1 MACAV
6 FALVVAYA
14 WMGDD
19 AFITL
24 RTVDHFVSG
33 RGLVWNP
40 GERVQAYTHPLWM
53 FVVSAFFAVTR
64 EPFYST
70 VFASLVTV
78 ALTLVIFLRGSLR
91 LRGDSRLEPSF
102 GIALSCLLALGA
114 SRGFVDWSTSGLE
127 NPLTHLFIVSYVVL
141 LYAGASL
148 RTLVLV
154 AVLAM
159 LNRMDT
165 ALLFAPS
172 LAWVLYRE
180 LVPGVNTGTEPGAS
194 TGAADTRSITRAKLR
209 RIATDLA
216 VASLPLLAWE
226 AFSSFYYGALVPNTA
241 LAKLNHGIP
250 RLELVQQG
258 FVYLKRSMSYDP
270 VAFGVI
276 ALAFAYAV
284 WRRTAHALALVAGA
298 TAYCAYVVWVGGDFM
313 CGRFFTAPFV
323 VALVVLSRAELS
335 GAKLRDTA
343 MLGTLA
349 LGLVVLGALAEN
361 PTVSKTLDV
370 KRTRRP
376 EIVDGITDERQ
387 FFAAQLSLRSVWGRA
402 EPKPSWR
409 RRGEVLDPEPQPGAV
424 RAVYEFGNIGI
435 PGYYAPKTVTMI
447 DRFALADPLLARLP
461 AMYRPVWRI
470 GHFTRAVPEG
480 YVDSQA
486 TGENRLRDP
495 GLAMLWEDINRVTRG
510 PLWSFER
517 FAAIARLN
525 SSSARQLVD
534 FDRYRYHRARRWRL
548 SQFEKSPEREFEA
561 GLTGAFVSVG
571 TRSDA
576 RLVSGRISPGR
587 YRVRFRSDGE
597 VIAHAELHVGRGKSK
612 KKKDKSRPRAFE
624 LEIPSAARSKGY
636 DELQLLPAKNGGF
649 SLQSLEL
656 RE

>member
-1 MACAV
+1 MACVV

-24 RTVDHFVSG
+24 RTVDHFISG

-91 LRGDSRLEPSF
+91 LRRDPRLEPPL
-102 GIALSCLLALGA
+102 GVALLCLLAMGV

-127 NPLTHLFIVSYVVL
+127 NPLTHLFIVSYVAL

-148 RTLVLV
+148 RALVLV

-180 LVPGVNTGTEPGAS
+180 LVSVGDGVSGLSGAKARVS
-194 TGAADTRSITRAKLR
+194 GAKLR
-209 RIATDLA
+209 RIAMDLA
-216 VASLPLLAWE
+216 VASLPLLLWE
-226 AFSSFYYGALVPNTA
+226 AFSLFYYGALVPNTA

-258 FVYLKRSMSYDP
+258 FVYLKRSVSYDP

-276 ALAFAYAV
+276 ALALGYAA
-284 WRRTAHALALVAGA
+284 WRRAAHALALVAGV
-298 TAYCAYVVWVGGDFM
+298 TAYCGYVVWVGGDFM

-335 GAKLRDTA
+335 GVKRRGPAV
-343 MLGTLA
+343 LGTLA
-349 LGLVVLGALAEN
+349 IGLAIGLVALGALAEN
-361 PTVSKTLDV
+361 PTLSKTLDV

-402 EPKPSWR
+402 EPKSSWR
-409 RRGEVLDPEPQPGAV
+409 RRGEVLDPEPKPGAI

-435 PGYYAPKTVTMI
+435 PGYYAPKAITMI

-486 TGENRLRDP
+486 TGENHLRDP
-495 GLAMLWEDINRVTRG
+495 ELATLWQDIELVTRG
-510 PLWSFER
+510 PLWSFDR
-517 FAAIARLN
+517 LAAIARLN
-525 SSSARQLVD
+525 SGSARELVD

-548 SQFEKSPEREFEA
+548 SQFEKNPEREFEA
-561 GLTGAFVSVG
+561 GLTGAFISLEPPA
-571 TRSDA
+571 DA
-576 RLVSGRISPGR
+576 RLVSGRLSPGR
-587 YRVRFRSDGE
+587 YRVRFRSDGD
-597 VIAHAELHVGRGKSK
+597 VIARAELHVERGKSK
-612 KKKDKSRPRAFE
+612 KKKDKSRPRSFE
-624 LEIPSAARSKGY
+624 LEIPSAARRKGY
-636 DELQLLPAKNGGF
+636 DEIQLLPAKNGGF